1 MTLEAKITQLQL
13 NSLPRSIS
21 ERLLKRSD
29 VVECA
34 ETGAAEIGG
43 FGTFYFS
50 DFRTVLATTELGQS
64 ASTPVRRD
72 QSPISVLRVAD
83 GNFVAQNGA
92 GDQAVLPELSLLDPS
107 VSVRKCGYN
116 HILQRS
122 RPCWPRAKAW
132 ELILWDRTLDDSEFG
147 RMLDETQAIGEPRIL
162 AIQEIVRR
170 GRFGA
175 SDVVPTDRTYYESLI
190 GPMSD
195 GFDSVNF
202 VQSHLIPHLKDVL
215 ARDPSWGLRCIQ
227 ISNLDDL
234 IDPEKLCTEISNEVL
249 FSAFGNVGTGTSP
262 QSVLTTYKLA
272 SQRSTTDP
280 SFEGLASEALD
291 AILRRAS
298 KEGEPTDD
306 DDLYVA
312 LLGLSLSVIG
322 RTDELCLA
330 PPYWRRLAACAH
342 AALMVDMIDFSGWN
356 FEQLCQ
362 WCDSQRNAETG
373 AMDVLDL
380 VREPVWRINLQSA
393 NSHWV
398 NSAIRAIGWDLRTNT
413 HQIQLDDHHT
423 PVIERLIPK
432 FKLNAGLPGPLMGA
446 FRRREDTETLCI
458 SLELLEGLK
467 SKDKETETL
476 SPTQVWT
483 ALVYSSRI
491 YAFTEALRNK
501 VHAMALDAI
510 SNEALEVG
518 HRSDVLISICEVA
531 AIQEDLELA
540 NLVARSVIARAPQIR
555 SAKEATESAIAI
567 VLASGANTRWQESR
581 TWAEE
586 RLVELAYALPK
597 GPCSAELAET
607 IDLLQKFIPLRERRW
622 SKVRAIAISA
632 AD

>member
-1 MTLEAKITQLQL
+1 MSLEAKITQLQL
-13 NSLPRSIS
+13 NSLPSSLS
-21 ERLLKRSD
+21 ERLLRRSD
-29 VVECA
+29 VVACA

-50 DFRTVLATTELGQS
+50 DFRTALATTELGQS

-83 GNFVAQNGA
+83 GYFVAQNGA
-92 GDQAVLPELSLLDPS
+92 GDQAALPELALLDPS
-107 VSVRKCGYN
+107 ASVRQCGYN

-122 RPCWPRAKAW
+122 RPCWPRAKDW
-132 ELILWDRTLDDSEFG
+132 ELILLDRTLDDSEFG

-175 SDVVPTDRTYYESLI
+175 SDIVPADRTYYESLI
-190 GPMSD
+190 GPMPD
-195 GFDSVNF
+195 GLESVNF
-202 VQSHLIPHLKDVL
+202 VQSHLMPHLKEVL
-215 ARDPSWGLRCIQ
+215 ARDPGWGLRCIQ
-227 ISNLDDL
+227 IANLDDL
-234 IDPEKLCTEISNEVL
+234 IDPAQLCAEISNEVL
-249 FSAFGNVGTGTSP
+249 FAAFGNIGAGTSP

-272 SQRSTTDP
+272 SQRSATDP
-280 SFEGLASEALD
+280 SFEGLATEALG

-298 KEGEPTDD
+298 KENEPIDD
-306 DDLYVA
+306 DALYVA

-356 FEQLCQ
+356 FERLCQ

-373 AMDVLDL
+373 AVDVLDL
-380 VREPVWRINLQSA
+380 VREPVWRADLQSA

-398 NSAIRAIGWDLRTNT
+398 SSAIRAIGWDLRTGT
-413 HQIQLDDHHT
+413 HQIQLDDDHI
-423 PVIERLIPK
+423 PVIDRLIPK
-432 FKLNAGLPGPLMGA
+432 IKFNAGLPGPLMGA
-446 FRRREDTETLCI
+446 FRRREGAETPCI

-467 SKDKETETL
+467 SKDKEAETL
-476 SPTQVWT
+476 SPTQVWS

-491 YAFTEALRNK
+491 YAFTETLRNK

-510 SNEALEVG
+510 SNEALEAG
-518 HRSDVLISICEVA
+518 HRSDALLSICEVA

-540 NLVARSVIARAPQIR
+540 NVVARCVIAHAPQIS
-555 SAKEATESAIAI
+555 SAKEATESAIVI
-567 VLASGANTRWQESR
+567 VLASGANARWEESR

-586 RLVELAYALPK
+586 RLVGLAYALPK
-597 GPCSAELAET
+597 GPCSAGLAQT

-622 SKVRAIAISA
+622 SKARAIAMSA